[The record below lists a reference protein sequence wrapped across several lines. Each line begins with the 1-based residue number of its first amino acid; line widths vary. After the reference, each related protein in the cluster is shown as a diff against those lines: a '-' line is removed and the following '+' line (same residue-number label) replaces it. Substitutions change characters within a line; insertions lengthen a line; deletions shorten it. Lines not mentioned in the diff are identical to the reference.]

1 MAAEKICGTEGKMN
15 RMNFIKG
22 MGAGLMV
29 GAAMGMLLVPDKKTG
44 RRRLSKMFRAASDV
58 IEDLSGAIGL

>member
-1 MAAEKICGTEGKMN
+1 MKTMD
-15 RMNFIKG
+15 FLKG

-29 GAAMGMLLVPDKKTG
+29 GAALGMVLSPDKRSGKK
-44 RRRLSKMFRAASDV
+44 RLSRMFRAAGDV